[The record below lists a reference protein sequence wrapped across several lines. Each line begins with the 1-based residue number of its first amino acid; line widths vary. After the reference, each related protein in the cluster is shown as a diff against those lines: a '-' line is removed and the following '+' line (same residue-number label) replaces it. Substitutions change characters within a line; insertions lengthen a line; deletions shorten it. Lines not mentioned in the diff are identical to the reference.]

1 MSEYTKGPWEIRHV
15 SDIRM
20 EIFKGPESI
29 ADIWALNGGK
39 ISHDELIANA
49 RLIAAAPELLEDNV
63 FLHDQLIRFLE
74 NIYYEQTGQDPK
86 NNGYSY
92 VKIPEW
98 AVRQWIDR
106 LDGTIAKA
114 KGES

>member
-1 MSEYTKGPWEIRHV
+1 MSEYTKGPWEIT
-15 SDIRM
+15 
-20 EIFKGPESI
+20 EP
-29 ADIWALNGGK
+29 NGIGSGYR
-39 ISHDELIANA
+39 ISGCEAWLGHKTWSAETLANA
-49 RLIAAAPELLEDNV
+49 QLIAAAPELLEDNV

-86 NNGYSY
+86 NNGYNY

-98 AVRQWIDR
+98 TIRQWIER